1 MKRYFK
7 IFFLAMLAGIC
18 IGIGGTVY
26 LSLENKIVGSLLF
39 ACGLYAICTQSLYLF
54 TGKVGYI
61 VNSDVKYLID
71 VLITWLGNLIG
82 TGLCAGAVLISRIGL
97 KIYMMASEVSLIKF
111 NDNYLSLFSLGIM
124 CGLLMYIAVDG
135 YKKTNNPLI
144 LFVPVSVFILCGF
157 EHCIADMFY
166 FWASGVM
173 NIKAIVVLLIITL
186 GNSIGGILI
195 ALVQKMKEN

>member
-7 IFFLAMLAGIC
+7 IFFLAILAGIC

-39 ACGLYAICTQSLYLF
+39 ACGLYAICTQGLYLF
-54 TGKVGYI
+54 TGKVGYV
-61 VNSDVKYLID
+61 VNGDVKYLID

>member
-7 IFFLAMLAGIC
+7 IFFLAILAGFC

-39 ACGLYAICTQSLYLF
+39 ACGLYAICTQGLYLF

-61 VNSDVKYLID
+61 VNRDVKYIID